1 MSSRLHI
8 IGQNSIWL
16 ASNNTAKINIDA
28 RSNGDGA
35 RLHKWNRNYQDTA
48 YLTYYEQWYDGST
61 YHSIGVSGDRWKL
74 SDGLDVSGTITG
86 TNLSGTNTG
95 DQTNITGNAA
105 TATTANAVSFGSVT
119 GSSRVGLDLTI
130 KPSSNGYGGFIF
142 QNFAGTHAGYL
153 IMRDTSDAGNIYKA
167 NGITL
172 VADSGWL
179 TLAQRTAGG
188 VGVRIMTGTTSVERI
203 NVVDSTTTIS
213 NQLHAA
219 GIKGGTISTAQGARF
234 IDVGYSGSCY
244 IQANRTDGYTSQI
257 LFGAAQSATGIWSR
271 IGTTTGNAANNNN
284 SARQFTIN
292 VGTSVAVTVATNR
305 YVTLHGGGNTSD
317 IILKKNIEDHG
328 YGLDAVNNLKPRK
341 FNWRE
346 HTLPQ
351 EKQVGF
357 IAQELQEVIPEA
369 VYGYDGA
376 KAIMPSA
383 MISVLTKA
391 IQELSQQVTA
401 LKAEVE
407 LLKQ

>member
-1 MSSRLHI
+1 M
-8 IGQNSIWL
+8 
-16 ASNNTAKINIDA
+16 
-28 RSNGDGA
+28 
-35 RLHKWNRNYQDTA
+35 
-48 YLTYYEQWYDGST
+48 
-61 YHSIGVSGDRWKL
+61 
-74 SDGLDVSGTITG
+74 
-86 TNLSGTNTG
+86 
-95 DQTNITGNAA
+95 
-105 TATTANAVSFGSVT
+105 
-119 GSSRVGLDLTI
+119 GLDLTI
-130 KPSSNGYGGFIF
+130 KPSSNGYGGLVFH
-142 QNFAGTHAGYL
+142 NFAGTHAGYL
-153 IMRDTSDAGNIYKA
+153 IIRDTSDAGNIYKA

-179 TLAQRTAGG
+179 TLAQRTASG

-219 GIKGGTISTAQGARF
+219 GIINNTSAGSYYGRNHAYPTPELKGYGAEFMIGAMNTTIHINYRTCNGGTSGHTPINWFWRAGSSSSFSNHNFGSV
-234 IDVGYSGSCY
+234 DVNG
-244 IQANRTDGYTSQI
+244 N
-257 LFGAAQSATGIWSR
+257 L
-271 IGTTTGNAANNNN
+271 TTTGYSRLSGSDSYIYGGSITSRSGSRAIHMGYAGSCIAQWERTGSST
-284 SARQFTIN
+284 SAILLSASVNQTNLYSRVT
-292 VGTSVAVTVATNR
+292 GSSTSGRTFVIQMGNTAAVTVSTSR

-391 IQELSQQVTA
+391 IQELSQQVTD

-407 LLKQ
+407 LLKE